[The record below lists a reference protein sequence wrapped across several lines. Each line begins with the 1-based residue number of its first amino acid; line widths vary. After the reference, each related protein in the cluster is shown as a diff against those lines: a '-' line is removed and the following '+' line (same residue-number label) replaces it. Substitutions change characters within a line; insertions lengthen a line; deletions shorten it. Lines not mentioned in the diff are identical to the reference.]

1 MQPVFMRKQSSK
13 LQLYMK
19 QNLLNF
25 YLQAKQKYKENDSS
39 SLIIYFTDTV
49 IYRSRRNKYK
59 VKLPCNKSTWTMLA
73 MKVITFLQSMRFV
86 ASIPQDILQNR
97 DKSAHPLR
105 NCNDNEVEKCNT
117 LCLLDAQLDYK
128 IKIWELNQLHYLHS
142 QAVHKEWVE

>member
-25 YLQAKQKYKENDSS
+25 YLQAKQKYKENDSF
-39 SLIIYFTDTV
+39 SLMIYSTDTV

-59 VKLPCNKSTWTMLA
+59 VKLPCNKSTWTLA
-73 MKVITFLQSMRFV
+73 MKVNIFLQRMRYV
-86 ASIPQDILQNR
+86 VSIPQDILQNI
-97 DKSAHPLR
+97 DNSAHPLR
-105 NCNDNEVEKCNT
+105 NCNDNEVEKSNM
-117 LCLLDAQLDYK
+117 LCLLHAQLDYK
-128 IKIWELNQLHYLHS
+128 IQIWELNQLHYLHF